1 MRTKGEPVSS
11 GSIPNLVPLFQAPPR
26 LWGSDQGVYN
36 TSVLVYRAINI
47 LTGYMKAVAPIFVD
61 PEDKTKERKLSRLDA
76 VSFLFKHPNTI
87 MGGESFWELLE
98 GYKLYHGGYIV
109 VLLGASGL
117 PVEKNEMPVALLPF
131 PIAGWK
137 RVTRGGN
144 DPFQT
149 VGWSKANSTLRVESH
164 QCVVSQCLD
173 VSGRFQFISP
183 VGTIRDTA
191 ASQTEVENYQA
202 SLLQNNGRPGVIISN
217 ETTMQDEIRRKF
229 QAEWMQA
236 YGGSYNAGKPA
247 VLSGGKWAVNTVA
260 SMTISDIVSDNYF
273 RDSVRK
279 VGMAFGMPEFVLA
292 GITESANKA
301 SSREIV
307 SQFLTGTVEPMFR
320 SNEAVWNDQFFD
332 RYRMPY
338 HLRFDQ
344 WSLSAFRDVMAIRL
358 ELVAAY
364 LQNGM
369 AVDAA
374 YELAGIPYR
383 ANEHSGKAYI
393 VNTLKELGVEPP
405 VPIAAASAQ
414 MPREEPK
421 PPKIEEPDDEP
432 PAIKPPKKKTRASA
446 LELVKALG
454 AKKRREQAD
463 AIWARCVT
471 PFEPAIADG
480 TTKCIKRMKGY
491 FLKRLNWYMQHG
503 VPLDEESR
511 TAKDLSVVVECKT
524 DSPTIPSAADLSAFM
539 MPQGEAVAS
548 LQLSWRGVFAD
559 VEKEAVAQM
568 ADELGDLTGW
578 MSKAPETHRAV
589 ALGRLGDAIQ
599 VEETIRKQLSST
611 LADEL
616 ARTPNASSVQVA
628 AALRTEANHVFNN
641 ALARANTIARTEI
654 GAVLGDYR
662 LAIMQAEGVEKKRWS
677 SAHDGHTRPTH
688 SAADAQGPIPLN
700 QAFQSNGLQRPH
712 DPNGSA
718 HEVCNCRCVLV
729 AG

>member
-11 GSIPNLVPLFQAPPR
+11 GTIPNLVPLFQAPPR

-47 LTGYMKAVAPIFVD
+47 LCGYMKAVAPIFVD
-61 PEDKTKERKLSRLDA
+61 PEDVTKERKLQRLDA
-76 VSFLFKHPNTI
+76 TGYLFKHPNTI
-87 MGGESFWELLE
+87 MGGGSFWELLE

-109 VLLGASGL
+109 ILLGASGL
-117 PVEKNEMPVALLPF
+117 PVEQNEFPVAMLPF

-137 RVTRGGN
+137 RITRGGN

-149 VGWSKANSTLRVESH
+149 IGWSKANSTFRVENH

-332 RYRMPY
+332 RYRLPY
-338 HLRFDQ
+338 HIRFDQ

-393 VNTLKELGVEPP
+393 VGTLKELGAEPP
-405 VPIAAASAQ
+405 APVVAPGKAPPEQEA
-414 MPREEPK
+414 PKPPKVEELEEEPK
-421 PPKIEEPDDEP
+421 PK
-432 PAIKPPKKKTRASA
+432 AKRKGGASA
-446 LELVKALG
+446 LDLVKALG

-463 AIWARCVT
+463 AIWSRCVT

-480 TTKCIKRMKGY
+480 TTKAIKRMKGH
-491 FLKRLNWYMQHG
+491 FLKRLNWFMQHG
-503 VPLDEESR
+503 SPLDEESC
-511 TAKDLSVVVECKT
+511 TAKDVSIVVECKT
-524 DSPTIPSAADLSAFM
+524 DAPAIPTAEDLDGFM

-548 LQLSWRGVFAD
+548 LQLSWRAVFGD
-559 VEKEAVAQM
+559 VEAATVAQM
-568 ADELGDLTGW
+568 ADELGDL
-578 MSKAPETHRAV
+578 SKWSSMAPEAHRAV
-589 ALGRLGDAIQ
+589 SLTRLGDAIK
-599 VEETIRKQLSST
+599 VDETIRKQLKSVLSE
-611 LADEL
+611 EL
-616 ARTPNASSVQVA
+616 ARTPNASPVQVA
-628 AALRTEANHVFNN
+628 AALRSEANHVFNN
-641 ALARANTIARTEI
+641 AFARANTIARTEI
-654 GAVLGDYR
+654 GAVMGDYR

-677 SAHDGHTRPTH
+677 SAHDSHTRPTH
-688 SAADAQGPIPLN
+688 SAADSEGPIPLWK
-700 QAFQSNGLQRPH
+700 AFASNGLQRPH
-712 DPNGSA
+712 DPNGPA
-718 HEVCNCRCVLV
+718 HEVCNCRCVIV